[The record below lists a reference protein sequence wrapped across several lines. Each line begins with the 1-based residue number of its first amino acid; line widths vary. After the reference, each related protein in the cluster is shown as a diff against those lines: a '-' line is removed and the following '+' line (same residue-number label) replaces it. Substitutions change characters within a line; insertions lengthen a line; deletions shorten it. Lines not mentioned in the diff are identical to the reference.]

1 MDSNINKL
9 KNFSSQNVI
18 DAMTVLGW
26 EQSMIEG
33 ANPLILKEK
42 MVGKAVTL
50 GFVRYRKDL
59 LDDMPKGINSPEYES
74 FEFCDTESVLVASS
88 VGKYESIGGDIKFF
102 RLFQKK
108 VAGLVTDGS
117 VRDSESLK
125 EYNFPVYAY
134 SYTSKQGPGI
144 MLPYHVN
151 QPINCG
157 GVLVRPGDYIIGDN
171 DGVVVLPEKIAV
183 ESIKIME
190 EREEIEK
197 LVKDKLTKS
206 PGSPGKYYPFN
217 DLTYKL
223 YEEFKKN
230 TK

>member
-1 MDSNINKL
+1 MDSNIEKL
-9 KNFSSQNVI
+9 KSFSSQNVI

-59 LDDMPKGINSPEYES
+59 LDDMPKGVNSPEYES
-74 FEFCDTESVLVASS
+74 FELCNSESVLVASS

-108 VAGLVTDGS
+108 IAGLVTDGS

-125 EYNFPVYAY
+125 EYNFPVYAH

-144 MLPYHVN
+144 MLP
-151 QPINCG
+151 C
-157 GVLVRPGDYIIGDN
+157 IG
-171 DGVVVLPEKIAV
+171 
-183 ESIKIME
+183 
-190 EREEIEK
+190 
-197 LVKDKLTKS
+197 
-206 PGSPGKYYPFN
+206 
-217 DLTYKL
+217 
-223 YEEFKKN
+223 
-230 TK
+230 